1 MAADKYDT
9 NPFAAQRAAKGSKTV
24 RRQRCG
30 DCTGC
35 KAIDC
40 GKCKNCMN
48 MKKFGGTLKVANVL
62 NANVVRGWFGVWAWW
77 SVWGVGGQRP
87 IHSML
92 HAFAHHL
99 PTPPYPL
106 TRPRHPQA
114 TLR

>member
-1 MAADKYDT
+1 MGDWNAEARTTADKYDT

-48 MKKFGGTLKVANVL
+48 MKKFGGTLN
-62 NANVVRGWFGVWAWW
+62 GWT
-77 SVWGVGGQRP
+77 S
-87 IHSML
+87 
-92 HAFAHHL
+92 
-99 PTPPYPL
+99 
-106 TRPRHPQA
+106 
-114 TLR
+114 